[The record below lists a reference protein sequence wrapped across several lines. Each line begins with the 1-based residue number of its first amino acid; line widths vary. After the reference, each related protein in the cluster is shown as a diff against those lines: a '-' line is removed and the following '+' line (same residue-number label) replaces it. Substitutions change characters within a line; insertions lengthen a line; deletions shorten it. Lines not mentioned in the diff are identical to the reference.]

1 MRLRPASEQRPALS
15 LLEVLVAVAVLLFA
29 MIAIGRLIS
38 FGADR
43 ALDVQGQAR
52 ATELCQSKLD
62 QVLAGDISLSS
73 QSDVPF
79 DEDPDWH
86 WSLTAEAGAVDGLWS
101 VTVQVTRKRP
111 DGFRDEVVLNR
122 MLIDPSRRGNLGSS
136 ASSSSSSTSSS
147 GSSASGS
154 AASATSSSGSGQS
167 GASAMP
173 AAATAPAASG
183 AARGTGTTGSGAA
196 RGSTPAPATG
206 GR

>member
-1 MRLRPASEQRPALS
+1 
-15 LLEVLVAVAVLLFA
+15 VAVAVLLFA

-86 WSLTAEAGAVDGLWS
+86 WSLTAEAGAVDGLWT
-101 VTVQVTRKRP
+101 VTVRVSRKRP
-111 DGFRDEVVLNR
+111 DGFRDEVALNR
-122 MLIDPSRRGNLGSS
+122 MLIDPSRRGSLGSS
-136 ASSSSSSTSSS
+136 ASSSSSSS
-147 GSSASGS
+147 
-154 AASATSSSGSGQS
+154 SSSGSGTS
-167 GASAMP
+167 GSSSASSAMGSSGSGTGGASAMP

-196 RGSTPAPATG
+196 RGSTPSSATG